1 MAGETIEIEQVLGP
15 DHMATEIAN
24 RWREWS
30 NLRQSKVEEWKELRN
45 YLYATDTSTTKN
57 AMLPWSNSTTTPKLT
72 QIMDNLHANYFATL
86 FPQQKWMRFEADSK
100 DGQVKAKRDVI
111 QAYMDNKIRQSSFTN
126 VASDLLYDYI
136 QYGNCFAT
144 VAWED
149 SYQVKE
155 SGDYVVNYVGPRV
168 VRISPYDLCFNPTAS
183 SFEKA
188 PKIIKSI
195 KTLGEIKKMIEEDPS
210 KAYMSEVFNKMMGA
224 RAAVRGSGESTFA
237 KADGYIADGFTSIQ
251 QYYESDYVEILTF
264 YGDFYD
270 TVSGKLHSDRVITV
284 VDRAYVLANE
294 ENPSWLGSA
303 PIFHAGWRPRP
314 DNLYA
319 MGPLDN
325 LVGMQ
330 YRIDHLENLKSDV
343 FDQIAYPILK
353 IKGDVEDFDFEP
365 AARIYMGDE
374 GDVGYLVPDATALQA
389 DLQIRLLEDKMEEM
403 AGAPKQA
410 MGIRTAGEK
419 TAFEVQSLQNAASRI
434 FEHKTAHFERV
445 FLEPILNAMLEVS
458 RRNMNVS
465 DTIRVMDDATG
476 AVLFKSITKDD
487 ITATGKIV
495 PVGAR
500 HFAERARRV
509 QNLTQLYQIKLSD
522 PSVAAHM
529 SGKEFA
535 RILADE
541 LGEPTLFS
549 ENIAVSEQL
558 ETQQQM
564 QEAEAINQEQL
575 MVAQEMGI

>member
-1 MAGETIEIEQVLGP
+1 MAGETIELQHMLGP
-15 DHMATEIAN
+15 DHMAVEIAT
-24 RWREWS
+24 RWQTWS
-30 NLRQSKVEEWKELRN
+30 NLRQSKLEEWKELRN
-45 YLYATDTSTTKN
+45 YLYATDTKTTKN

-86 FPQQKWMRFEADSK
+86 FPQQKWMRFEADTK
-100 DGQVKAKRDVI
+100 DSNVKAKRDVI
-111 QAYMDNKIRQSSFTN
+111 QAYMNNKVRQSDFTN
-126 VASDLLYDYI
+126 IASDLLYDYI

-144 VAWED
+144 VTWED

-155 SGDYVVNYVGPRV
+155 AGDLVVNYVGPKV
-168 VRISPYDLCFNPTAS
+168 VRISPFDLAFNPTAS
-183 SFEKA
+183 SFAKS

-195 KTLGEIKKMIEEDPS
+195 KTLGEIRRMIDEDPS
-210 KAYMSEVFNKMMGA
+210 NSHLEAIFNKMIGA
-224 RAAVRGSGESTFA
+224 RASIRGSDDNY
-237 KADGYIADGFTSIQ
+237 KADGFIADGFSSIQ

-270 TVSGKLHSDRVITV
+270 ASTGKLHSDRVITV

-330 YRIDHLENLKSDV
+330 YRIDHLENLKADV
-343 FDQIAYPILK
+343 FDQIAYPMLK
-353 IKGDVEDFDFEP
+353 IRGDVEDFDFQP
-365 AARIYMGDE
+365 GGRIYIGEE
-374 GDVGYLVPDATALQA
+374 GDVGYMAPDATALQA

-458 RRNMNVS
+458 RRNMNMS

-476 AVLFKSITKDD
+476 AVLFRTITKDD
-487 ITATGKIV
+487 ITAKGKIV

-509 QNLTQLYQIKLSD
+509 QNLTQLYQIKLAD

-564 QEAEAINQEQL
+564 QEAEAVNQEQL
-575 MVAQEMGI
+575 MAAQQMGI